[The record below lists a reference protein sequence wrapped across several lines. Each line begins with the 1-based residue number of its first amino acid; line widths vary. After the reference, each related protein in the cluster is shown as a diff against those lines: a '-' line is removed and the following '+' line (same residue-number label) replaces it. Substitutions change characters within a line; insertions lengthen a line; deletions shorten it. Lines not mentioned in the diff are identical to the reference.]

1 MTWPGLPSAL
11 LAAILLLSGCAK
23 PDDRGDFTEAD
34 VVRGFEI
41 VAFGREFADAEA
53 TYLTKFGDPIRIHV
67 LHEPHDLRPV
77 EGVRTV
83 METIAGFH
91 RPPAFAGLTHA
102 SIDQDRAE
110 ALESAHILVVAL
122 GSRNYET
129 FHERASRQWIEG
141 GKLLVADHFYFSRC
155 GASINDQNGR
165 IRRAV
170 VFLDVDDM
178 SPILNE
184 CLAEEILQSLGLP
197 DDDDSLIWSMFN
209 DNNDVRF
216 PTDFDNLLVSV
227 LYSEALRPGQKRP
240 QVMQRV
246 PGLVRDLWPSHLAR
260 QQTAE

>member
-1 MTWPGLPSAL
+1 MTSLRVLAAL
-11 LAAILLLSGCAK
+11 LAAAVLLAGCAT
-23 PDDRGDFTEAD
+23 PGQRGDFTEAD

-53 TYLTKFGDPIRIHV
+53 TYVTKFDAPIRIHV
-67 LHEPHDLRPV
+67 LHEPLDLRPV
-77 EGVRTV
+77 DGTRAV
-83 METIAGFH
+83 MDMIAGFH

-102 SIDQDRAE
+102 SIDQGASE
-110 ALESAHILVVAL
+110 ALDNAHILVVAL

-129 FHERASRQWIEG
+129 FYEKASQRWIEG

-155 GASINDQNGR
+155 GASISDQKGR

-197 DDDDSLIWSMFN
+197 DDDDSLVWSMFN
-209 DNNDVRF
+209 DSNDVRF

-227 LYSEALRPGQKRP
+227 LYSDALRPGQSRGR
-240 QVMQRV
+240 VMQQV
-246 PGLVRDLWPSHLAR
+246 PGLVRELWPSHLAR
-260 QQTAE
+260 RRNAE

>member
-1 MTWPGLPSAL
+1 MTLRVLTALAAAAVL
-11 LAAILLLSGCAK
+11 LAGCAT
-23 PDDRGDFTEAD
+23 PGRHSDFTEAD

-41 VAFGREFADAEA
+41 VAFGREFADEEA
-53 TYLTKFGDPIRIHV
+53 TYLTRFDAPIHVHV

-77 EGVRTV
+77 DGTRAV

-102 SIDQDRAE
+102 SIDQGRSE
-110 ALESAHILVVAL
+110 AIDNAHILVVAL

-129 FHERASRQWIEG
+129 FYKKASKRWIEG
-141 GKLLVADHFYFSRC
+141 GKPLVADHFYFSRC
-155 GASINDQNGR
+155 GASITDRKGR

-209 DNNDVRF
+209 DSNDVRL
-216 PTDFDNLLVSV
+216 PTDFDNLLVSI
-227 LYSEALRPGQKRP
+227 LYSKALEPGQSRR
-240 QVMQRV
+240 QVMQQV
-246 PGLVRDLWPSHLAR
+246 PGLVRELWPSHLAR
-260 QQTAE
+260 RRSAE